1 MSLFCSQQSELRD
14 KHSLKCGFC
23 TSCCFMALLLDVW
36 FMDGAGGVIIT
47 QELVRISGLTSG
59 LQNQNLHFDK
69 FPGDSC
75 AC

>member
-1 MSLFCSQQSELRD
+1 M
-14 KHSLKCGFC
+14 G
-23 TSCCFMALLLDVW
+23 LLLDVW
-36 FMDGAGGVIIT
+36 FMDGAGGVSIT

>member
-1 MSLFCSQQSELRD
+1 
-14 KHSLKCGFC
+14 
-23 TSCCFMALLLDVW
+23 MALLLDVW
-36 FMDGAGGVIIT
+36 FMDGAGGVSIT